1 MREREAAKKTK
12 LSSFRFFFDQ
22 KTFAKKRGRKRNDVV
37 SFLSSVG
44 DKKEKKKK
52 FSFSLSF
59 FFVTHTRTHTHSE
72 YLLIIHRL
80 LTPFFLS
87 LSLSLYSPL

>member
-1 MREREAAKKTK
+1 MREREREAAKKTK

-22 KTFAKKRGRKRNDVV
+22 TFAKKRGRKRNDVV

-52 FSFSLSF
+52 FSL
-59 FFVTHTRTHTHSE
+59 
-72 YLLIIHRL
+72 
-80 LTPFFLS
+80 LS
-87 LSLSLYSPL
+87 LSLLRDTHTHRERENIYLLYIVY